1 MTGPDEVEA
10 QPPLAGR
17 VVQCVLLATVYA
29 AGGLLGLSLDP
40 VSDFAALVWP
50 PSGLA
55 LAALV
60 LGGRGLWP
68 GVAAGALLVN
78 LWASWTLE
86 PGLHPLVAVG
96 IACGNTLGA
105 LLGAWLVERARV
117 RPALDRLR
125 DVTAFIGLAA
135 LASTLVSPSLG
146 ATSLWL
152 GGHLPLP
159 DLPATWRAWWLGD
172 AIGVLLVTPAAL
184 AWASARPSRVE
195 PGRVALALGLG
206 ALLLGGS
213 LVIFVG
219 PSAGAPA
226 AHGLVYALFPLL
238 MAAALT
244 FGLRGAT
251 TATLLVTAVAVGA
264 TTLGR
269 GPFAGRQELH
279 EGLLLLQTFMG
290 IMATT
295 FVVLAA
301 VTTERERALR
311 TLERAHG
318 ALSDVN
324 GELAKAVSGR
334 DAFIAMASHELV
346 TPLHSLRLQLGL
358 MRLRATVTAAPPDDR
373 IIEVLERQVQRLS
386 ELVPSLLDVT
396 RIAAGQLA
404 IAPADG
410 VDLTSIARDVAARFE
425 PELRNAGC
433 ALTVE
438 APAPVLGS
446 WDRARLEQVVSN
458 LLANAMEYGAGRPVR
473 VSVAGDA
480 RGARVRVHDEGR
492 GIAPEDQARI
502 FERFERVGEDGEA
515 KHGAGLGLGL
525 WIVRQIVEAHG
536 GEVSVQSQ
544 PGEGA
549 TFCVELPRRT

>member
-1 MTGPDEVEA
+1 MSGPDDVDA
-10 QPPLAGR
+10 HSAG
-17 VVQCVLLATVYA
+17 VVRALLCVLLAAVYLS
-29 AGGLLGLSLDP
+29 GGLLGLSLDP

-50 PSGLA
+50 ASGLA

-60 LGGRGLWP
+60 HFGRGLWP

-78 LWASWTLE
+78 LWAGSTLE
-86 PGLHPLVAVG
+86 QEVNPLVAAG
-96 IACGNTLGA
+96 IAAGNTLGA
-105 LLGAWLVERARV
+105 LLGAWLVERARI

-125 DVTAFIGLAA
+125 DVMAFVALAA
-135 LASTLVSPSLG
+135 LASTLVSPSVG
-146 ATSLWL
+146 VTTLWL
-152 GGHLPLP
+152 GGHLPLA
-159 DLPATWRAWWLGD
+159 DVPAAWRAWWVGD
-172 AIGVLLVTPAAL
+172 AIGVLLVTPFAL
-184 AWASARPSRVE
+184 AWATARPSSVDAR
-195 PGRVALALGLG
+195 RVALAAVLL

-213 LVIFVG
+213 LVVFAG

-238 MAAALT
+238 IAVALA

-251 TATLLVTAVAVGA
+251 SATLLVAAVAVVA
-264 TTLGR
+264 TTLGH
-269 GPFAGRQELH
+269 GPFVREELH

-290 IMATT
+290 ITATT
-295 FVVLAA
+295 FLVLAA
-301 VTTERERALR
+301 VTAERERALR

-324 GELAKAVSGR
+324 AELARAVSGR
-334 DAFIAMASHELV
+334 DAFIAMASNELV

-373 IIEVLERQVQRLS
+373 IIEVLERQVQRLT

-396 RIAAGQLA
+396 RMAAGQLA
-404 IAPADG
+404 ISPQEG

-425 PELRNAGC
+425 PELKNAGC

-438 APAPVLGS
+438 APAPVLGC
-446 WDRARLEQVVSN
+446 WDRGRLEQLVSN

-502 FERFERVGEDGEA
+502 FERFERVDDEA
-515 KHGAGLGLGL
+515 RSGGLGLGL
-525 WIVRQIVEAHG
+525 WIVRQIAEAHG
-536 GEVSVQSQ
+536 GQVSVQSQ

-549 TFCVELPRRT
+549 TFCVELPRKT

>member
-1 MTGPDEVEA
+1 MAGPGEVEA
-10 QPPLAGR
+10 HPTGRGRAGG
-17 VVQCVLLATVYA
+17 CALLAALYLA
-29 AGGLLGLSLDP
+29 AGLLGLSLDP

-50 PSGLA
+50 ASGLA

-78 LWASWTLE
+78 LRAGRALE
-86 PGLHPLVAVG
+86 PGVHPFVAVG
-96 IACGNTLGA
+96 IAAGNTLGA
-105 LLGAWLVERARV
+105 LLGAWLVERARI

-135 LASTLVSPSLG
+135 LASTLVSPSVG

-152 GGHLPLP
+152 GGHLALAE
-159 DLPATWRAWWLGD
+159 LPATWRAWWVGD

-184 AWASARPSRVE
+184 AWATARPARVE
-195 PGRVALALGLG
+195 AGRAGLALALG
-206 ALLLGGS
+206 ALLLGGA
-213 LVIFVG
+213 LAIFVG

-238 MAAALT
+238 IAASLA

-269 GPFAGRQELH
+269 GPFVREELH
-279 EGLLLLQTFMG
+279 DGLLLLQTFMG
-290 IMATT
+290 ITATT

-301 VTTERERALR
+301 VTAERERALR

-358 MRLRATVTAAPPDDR
+358 MRLRATVSAAPPDDR

-404 IAPADG
+404 IAPVDG
-410 VDLTSIARDVAARFE
+410 VDLSAIARDVAARFE
-425 PELRNAGC
+425 PELKNAGC

-438 APAPVLGS
+438 APAPVLGR

-458 LLANAMEYGAGRPVR
+458 LLANAMEYGAGKPVR

-502 FERFERVGEDGEA
+502 FERFERVGLDGDDA
-515 KHGAGLGLGL
+515 QGGGLGLGL
-525 WIVRQIVEAHG
+525 WVVRQIVGAHG